1 MAHYDLGNDF
11 YKLWLDPSM
20 SYSSALYR
28 AVDGGDLE
36 SAQRAKYR
44 RILRRLKAE
53 PAESVLEIGCGWG
66 GFAELA
72 VEEGLKVTGLTLS
85 PAQLAWAQKRVP
97 DADLRLQD
105 YRDTKEQ
112 FDHIVSIEMF
122 EAVGERWWPTYFK
135 TIAKSLKPGG
145 RAVVQSITIRD
156 DLFGEYRKGTDFI
169 QQYVFPGGMLPSPA
183 VFERRAASADFQV
196 IDRHAFGPDYARTL
210 SHWARRFDAAWP
222 EIETQGFDTRFRR
235 LWQFYLA
242 YCEGRLPRR
251 RHRRVSLPARKAE
264 RMNVRPAPLHR
275 RHRPAAA
282 GRRRSGRPAAGLA
295 HPGPGRDALV
305 RLPPLPGQS
314 LGARSGRWQPDQPYA
329 LELRYSRDIPS
340 ARLVQ
345 ASIEEMQRL
354 GNADDARLARWQA
367 RAGARLPRRAQRRGD
382 PRPAPA
388 AARRRVLPS
397 GQAHRPHRGCR
408 VRPRLLRHLARS
420 AHPRAGAA
428 DARLLGAG

>member
-1 MAHYDLGNDF
+1 MNTMTLRQAEPLARDTRLVFQLLEKLQDGMLEIRLPDGSSRLFGNGEHGVTLNVSNEAMFSAVLAKGDIGLAEAYLDGHWEASDITGLLTLLAKNRDVLKKAVYGSWRNLLAARVRHWLNGNSRAGSKRNIMAHYDLGNDF

-97 DADLRLQD
+97 SADLRLQD

-145 RAVVQSITIRD
+145 RVVVQSITIRD
-156 DLFGEYRKGTDFI
+156 DLFAEYRKGTDFI
-169 QQYVFPGGMLPSPA
+169 QQYVFPGGMLPSRSA
-183 VFERRAASADFQV
+183 FRAAAAKQGLTV
-196 IDRHAFGPDYARTL
+196 HGEYAFGEDYARTL
-210 SHWARRFDAAWP
+210 AEWRVAFEAKWP
-222 EIETQGFDTRFRR
+222 EIAALGFDENFRR
-235 LWQFYLA
+235 LWRMYLC
-242 YCEGRLPRR
+242 YCEAGFLAGNVDVVHFELS
-251 RHRRVSLPARKAE
+251 HR
-264 RMNVRPAPLHR
+264 
-275 RHRPAAA
+275 
-282 GRRRSGRPAAGLA
+282 
-295 HPGPGRDALV
+295 
-305 RLPPLPGQS
+305 
-314 LGARSGRWQPDQPYA
+314 
-329 LELRYSRDIPS
+329 
-340 ARLVQ
+340 
-345 ASIEEMQRL
+345 
-354 GNADDARLARWQA
+354 
-367 RAGARLPRRAQRRGD
+367 
-382 PRPAPA
+382 
-388 AARRRVLPS
+388 
-397 GQAHRPHRGCR
+397 
-408 VRPRLLRHLARS
+408 
-420 AHPRAGAA
+420 
-428 DARLLGAG
+428 

>member
-1 MAHYDLGNDF
+1 MNTMTLRQAEPLARDTRLVFQLLEKLQDGMLEIRLPDGSSRLFGNGEHGVTLNVSNEAMFSAVLAKGDIGLAEAYLDGHWEASDITGLLTLLAKNRDVLKKAVYGSWRNLLAARVRHWLNGNSRAGSKRNIMAHYDLGNDF

-28 AVDGGDLE
+28 AVDDGDLE

-97 DADLRLQD
+97 SADLRLQD

-156 DLFGEYRKGTDFI
+156 DLFAEYRKGTDFI
-169 QQYVFPGGMLPSPA
+169 QQYVFPGGMLPSRSA
-183 VFERRAASADFQV
+183 FRAAAAKQGLTV
-196 IDRHAFGPDYARTL
+196 HGEYAFGEDYARTL
-210 SHWARRFDAAWP
+210 AEWRVAFEAKWP
-222 EIETQGFDTRFRR
+222 EIAALGFDENFRR
-235 LWQFYLA
+235 LWRMYLC
-242 YCEGRLPRR
+242 YCEAGFLAGNVDVVHFELS
-251 RHRRVSLPARKAE
+251 HR
-264 RMNVRPAPLHR
+264 
-275 RHRPAAA
+275 
-282 GRRRSGRPAAGLA
+282 
-295 HPGPGRDALV
+295 
-305 RLPPLPGQS
+305 
-314 LGARSGRWQPDQPYA
+314 
-329 LELRYSRDIPS
+329 
-340 ARLVQ
+340 
-345 ASIEEMQRL
+345 
-354 GNADDARLARWQA
+354 
-367 RAGARLPRRAQRRGD
+367 
-382 PRPAPA
+382 
-388 AARRRVLPS
+388 
-397 GQAHRPHRGCR
+397 
-408 VRPRLLRHLARS
+408 
-420 AHPRAGAA
+420 
-428 DARLLGAG
+428 